1 MHGRSFQEKPLVS
14 IVLPVYNGE
23 KYLRESLD
31 SILAQTMQDWELIAV
46 DDCSQDATP
55 QILAEYAAH
64 DSRIR
69 IVRNKENQRLP
80 RSLNIGF
87 AEARGMF
94 FTWTSD
100 DNAYAPEA
108 LREMVSYLQ
117 RFPEYMM
124 VNAAMEL
131 LFEDVSGKQHLVDT
145 DRFDADPWKMFVQNR
160 IGACFLYRRSVP
172 QEIGGYDPEMFL
184 LEDYDYWLRI
194 LIRYGR
200 IGHIKKVLYRYRIHE
215 GSLSAT
221 KEKERDKQEVRLM
234 HKCLPDITYRLR
246 HHPEIFRKYF
256 LLGVQSGEWS
266 EEEMALFR
274 RHLPALVEEA
284 DL

>member
-1 MHGRSFQEKPLVS
+1 MNEKSLQERPLVS

-31 SILAQTMQDWELIAV
+31 SILAQTMRDWELIAV
-46 DDCSQDATP
+46 DDCSRDATP

-87 AEARGMF
+87 SKARGAF
-94 FTWTSD
+94 LTWTSD

-108 LREMVSYLQ
+108 LHEMVSYLQ
-117 RFPEYMM
+117 RFPEYVM
-124 VNAAMEL
+124 VNAAMDILYMPEGRL
-131 LFEDVSGKQHLVDT
+131 EKSEQ
-145 DRFDADPWKMFVQNR
+145 FDADPWKMFVQNR
-160 IGACFLYRRSVP
+160 IGACFLYRRKVLE
-172 QEIGGYDPEMFL
+172 EIGGYDPEMFL

-194 LIRYGR
+194 MIRYGR
-200 IGHIKKVLYRYRIHE
+200 IAHIKKTLYRYRMHE
-215 GSLSAT
+215 GSLTAR
-221 KEKERDKQEVRLM
+221 KLEERNERAVRLV
-234 HKCLPDITYRLR
+234 HKYLPDITQRLR
-246 HHPEIFRKYF
+246 HHPELFRLYF
-256 LLGVQSGEWS
+256 MVGAQSGEWS

-274 RHLPALVEEA
+274 RFMPSLVQEA
-284 DL
+284 GL

>member
-1 MHGRSFQEKPLVS
+1 MHGRSLQEKPLVS

-31 SILAQTMQDWELIAV
+31 SILAQTMEDWELIAV
-46 DDCSQDATP
+46 DDCSKDATP
-55 QILAEYAAH
+55 QILA
-64 DSRIR
+64 DS
-69 IVRNKENQRLP
+69 
-80 RSLNIGF
+80 
-87 AEARGMF
+87 
-94 FTWTSD
+94 
-100 DNAYAPEA
+100 
-108 LREMVSYLQ
+108 
-117 RFPEYMM
+117 
-124 VNAAMEL
+124 
-131 LFEDVSGKQHLVDT
+131 
-145 DRFDADPWKMFVQNR
+145 
-160 IGACFLYRRSVP
+160 

-221 KEKERDKQEVRLM
+221 KEKERDEQEVRLM

-284 DL
+284 GL